1 MLSPMSSEGVRVT
14 DTVFDG
20 VQGNLAHSLGL
31 SHHIRVLNFAVTF
44 FGMLSPMSSE
54 GVRVTDTVFDGV
66 QVRVFEATRGSDN
79 ELKRSVVYIH
89 GGGWSLGS
97 ARMQSYD
104 YLCRKMA
111 EDLNAVV
118 VSVDV
123 IQLINYYFTD
133 LLKGRFVKYVTLLQ
147 ALLHLNAVGS
157 HTAIESVHVLEQHIL
172 CKTSVHIPMFNN
184 VSSST
189 GMQSYDYLCRKMA
202 EDLNAVVVSVDY
214 RLAPEVHFPEQYN
227 DAYLSTKHFLLPEVL
242 AKYSV
247 DPNRVAVSG
256 DSAGGNLAAAVS
268 QQVLAKYSVDPN
280 RVAVSGDSAGGNL
293 AAAVS
298 QQLALDSS
306 VTNKPKL
313 QSLIYPVLQALDFNT
328 PSYQQNRDVP
338 ILYRPLMVKFWLEY
352 LNGDPSFIHSL
363 LINNHTS
370 LDLSQVATSREKVN
384 WTSLLPSALKKNY
397 MPVVQAT
404 GTPKVIQ
411 EVPALLDVRA
421 APLIAD
427 EDVLKLLPQTYV
439 LTCEHDVL
447 RDDGIMY
454 ARRLEQAG
462 IRVTHDHYED
472 GFHGCMIFGIWPT
485 YFSIGIRTMHNYI
498 KWLDQNL

>member
-1 MLSPMSSEGVRVT
+1 MSTRLYMKTFELPDSFILINVERLIYLTYYIYIPLPHTISEPWKLMMLDATFR
-14 DTVFDG
+14 G
-20 VQGNLAHSLGL
+20 VQHLGNLAHSLGL
-31 SHHIRVLNFAVTF
+31 SHHIKVLNFAVTF
-44 FGMLSPMSSE
+44 FGMLSPTSSE

-66 QVRVFEATRGSDN
+66 QVRVFEATRGSN
-79 ELKRSVVYIH
+79 SELKRSVVYIH

-118 VSVDV
+118 VSVD
-123 IQLINYYFTD
+123 
-133 LLKGRFVKYVTLLQ
+133 
-147 ALLHLNAVGS
+147 
-157 HTAIESVHVLEQHIL
+157 
-172 CKTSVHIPMFNN
+172 
-184 VSSST
+184 
-189 GMQSYDYLCRKMA
+189 
-202 EDLNAVVVSVDY
+202 Y

-227 DAYLSTKHFLLPEVL
+227 DAYLATKQFLLPE
-242 AKYSV
+242 
-247 DPNRVAVSG
+247 
-256 DSAGGNLAAAVS
+256 
-268 QQVLAKYSVDPN
+268 VLAKYSVDPN

-338 ILYRPLMVKFWLEY
+338 ILYRPLMIKFWLEY

-363 LINNHTS
+363 LVNNHTS

-384 WTSLLPSALKKNY
+384 WTLLLPSTLKKHY
-397 MPVVQAT
+397 KPVVQAT

-485 YFSIGIRTMHNYI
+485 YFSVGIRTMHNYI